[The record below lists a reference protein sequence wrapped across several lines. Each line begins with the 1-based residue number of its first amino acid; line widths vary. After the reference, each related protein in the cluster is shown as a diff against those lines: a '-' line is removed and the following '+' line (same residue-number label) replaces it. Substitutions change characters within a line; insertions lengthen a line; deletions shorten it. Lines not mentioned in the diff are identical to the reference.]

1 MQKTRNK
8 DYSLW
13 EDFRNGDDSAL
24 YKLYDLYADAL
35 LGFGMH
41 FSRDTGLLKD
51 CIHDLF
57 LDLFKYRN
65 SLSYTDNVKFYLFK
79 SLKRKIQKE
88 LSKRSLFDS
97 DNDAKILQGEAVPS
111 YDDVIIEA
119 EIEQENFNVLR
130 QAVDKLPCQ
139 QQEALFLKFQ
149 QDLSYQQIAQIQNIS
164 IESARTNIYRAIK
177 ALRKSFENGPSLLQV
192 FLILPYSDFSK

>member
-65 SLSYTDNVKFYLFK
+65 SLSCTDNVKFYLFK

-192 FLILPYSDFSK
+192 FLMLPYSDFSK